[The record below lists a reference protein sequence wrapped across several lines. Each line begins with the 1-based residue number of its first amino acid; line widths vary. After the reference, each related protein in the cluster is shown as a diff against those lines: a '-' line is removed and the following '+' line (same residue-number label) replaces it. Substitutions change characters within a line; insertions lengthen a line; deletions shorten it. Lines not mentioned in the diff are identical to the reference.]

1 MLDQLRTL
9 IGKRVKVTTCLETV
23 PSYTGQ
29 LIEIWSIEP
38 GDPIE
43 RQFIAVR
50 TQDTPDKI
58 TNHTR
63 LESVTDIKA
72 I

>member
-1 MLDQLRTL
+1 MLDQLRAL
-9 IGKRVKVTTCLETV
+9 IGKRVKVTTNLETI
-23 PSYTGQ
+23 PSYTGH

-50 TQDTPDKI
+50 LQDVPHVI

-63 LESVTDIKA
+63 IESVMNINTI
-72 I
+72 

>member
-1 MLDQLRTL
+1 MLDQLHAL

-23 PSYTGQ
+23 PSYTGR
-29 LIEIWSIEP
+29 LVEIWSVEQ
-38 GDPIE
+38 GDAIG

-50 TQDTPDKI
+50 LQDTPHAI

-63 LESVTDIKA
+63 IESVTDIRA